1 MPHGAGCPIHRACCD
16 EWEELP
22 QSLSQVS
29 KPEGAAFMRTK
40 KAASEG
46 RYRSAEGR
54 NGARNRGPRRAC
66 SLGWSSA
73 E

>member
-22 QSLSQVS
+22 QYLGEVTQ
-29 KPEGAAFMRTK
+29 
-40 KAASEG
+40 SEG
-46 RYRSAEGR
+46 PAFVRAKNVSCLRARLQPATKMPRRRRFRSAESR
-54 NGARNRGPRRAC
+54 NGAR
-66 SLGWSSA
+66 SA